1 MFDCRA
7 LIKLFYPVRS
17 NALNYMSQLSD
28 GELRVPTSR
37 HMANLLWSSGRE
49 HFMDASNAGSGSGLA
64 AAAAAAG
71 LASSSFFFLFP
82 FRNKIIDLHLQ
93 ANQ

>member
-28 GELRVPTSR
+28 GELRAPTSR
-37 HMANLLWSSGRE
+37 HMADFLWSSGRE
-49 HFMDASNAGSGSGLA
+49 HFMDARSG
-64 AAAAAAG
+64 
-71 LASSSFFFLFP
+71 
-82 FRNKIIDLHLQ
+82 H
-93 ANQ
+93 

>member
-28 GELRVPTSR
+28 GELRAPTSR

-49 HFMDASNAGSGSGLA
+49 HFMDASNAGSGLCGLCSRGGVGSGTCLC
-64 AAAAAAG
+64 G
-71 LASSSFFFLFP
+71 EGFCRFL
-82 FRNKIIDLHLQ
+82 
-93 ANQ
+93 